1 MGIPW
6 VSAGLC
12 RMTVRF
18 GEFTL
23 DAALRRLRGRSGEIH
38 LSPKAFDLLV
48 LLVQNRSRVM
58 SKVELQQRLWPDTFV
73 VDTNLASLI
82 AEIRDVLQDDAK
94 QPRFIRTAHR
104 VGYAFCADLMDTPDG
119 SSSPIPTSLCWL
131 IVDGRR
137 VALQPGENILGRD
150 VRDGISIDSPS
161 VSRRHAR
168 ISVTPAN
175 ATIDDL
181 GSKNGTYVRGERI
194 ATPVT
199 LHDGDELR
207 VGSVM
212 LQFRQPPGHRSTMT
226 LVVDRRV

>member
-1 MGIPW
+1 
-6 VSAGLC
+6 
-12 RMTVRF
+12 MTVRF

-23 DAALRRLRGRSGEIH
+23 DTDLRRLHARSGEIH

-82 AEIRDVLQDDAK
+82 AEIRDALQDDAK
-94 QPRFIRTAHR
+94 EPRFIRTAHR
-104 VGYAFCADLMDTPDG
+104 VGYAFCADVVDTPDG
-119 SSSPIPTSLCWL
+119 SSSAIPTTLCWL

-137 VALQPGENILGRD
+137 VPLQPGENILGRD
-150 VRDGISIDSPS
+150 VHDGISIDSSS

-168 ISVTPAN
+168 ISVTPAH

-194 ATPVT
+194 ATPVA
-199 LHDGDELR
+199 LNDRDELR
-207 VGSVM
+207 VGSVT
-212 LQFRQPPGHRSTMT
+212 LQFRQPPGPRSTIT

>member
-1 MGIPW
+1 
-6 VSAGLC
+6 
-12 RMTVRF
+12 MTVRF
-18 GEFTL
+18 DEFTL
-23 DAALRRLRGRSGEIH
+23 DADLRRLRALSGEIH

-82 AEIRDVLQDDAK
+82 AEIRDALQDDAK

-104 VGYAFCADLMDTPDG
+104 VGYAFCADVVDTPDG
-119 SSSPIPTSLCWL
+119 VSSAMPPSLCWL

-137 VALQPGENILGRD
+137 IPLQPGENILGRD
-150 VRDGISIDSPS
+150 VHDGISIDSPS

-168 ISVTPAN
+168 ISVTPAD

-181 GSKNGTYVRGERI
+181 GSKNGTYIRGQRI
-194 ATPVT
+194 AA
-199 LHDGDELR
+199 DR
-207 VGSVM
+207 KSV
-212 LQFRQPPGHRSTMT
+212 
-226 LVVDRRV
+226 V

>member
-1 MGIPW
+1 MP
-6 VSAGLC
+6 A
-12 RMTVRF
+12 RF

-23 DAALRRLRGRSGEIH
+23 DADLRRLHGRSGEIH
-38 LSPKAFDLLV
+38 LSPKAFDLLT
-48 LLVQNRSRVM
+48 LLVENRSRVVP
-58 SKVELQQRLWPDTFV
+58 KGELQCRLWPDTFV
-73 VDTNLASLI
+73 VDTNLASLV
-82 AEIRDVLQDDAK
+82 AEIREALDDDAK
-94 QPRFIRTAHR
+94 EPRFVRTAHR
-104 VGYAFCADLMDTPDG
+104 VGYAFCADLVDTPDA
-119 SSSPIPTSLCWL
+119 SSSGIPTLCWL
-131 IVDGRR
+131 ILDGRR
-137 VALQPGENILGRD
+137 IPLQPGENILGRD
-150 VRDGISIDSPS
+150 VQDGISIDSPS

-168 ISVTPAN
+168 IAVTPAH

-181 GSKNGTYVRGERI
+181 RSKNGTYVRGERI

>member
-1 MGIPW
+1 
-6 VSAGLC
+6 
-12 RMTVRF
+12 MTIRF

-23 DAALRRLRGRSGEIH
+23 DADLRRLHARSGEVH

-58 SKVELQQRLWPDTFV
+58 AKVDLQQRLWPDTFV

-82 AEIRDVLQDDAK
+82 AEIRDALQDDAK
-94 QPRFIRTAHR
+94 EPRFIRTAHR
-104 VGYAFCADLMDTPDG
+104 VGYAFCADLVDTPDG
-119 SSSPIPTSLCWL
+119 SSSPIPASLCWL

-137 VALQPGENILGRD
+137 VPLQPGENILGRD
-150 VRDGISIDSPS
+150 VHEGISIDSPS

-168 ISVTPAN
+168 ISVTAAN

-181 GSKNGTYVRGERI
+181 GSKNGTYIRGERI
-194 ATPVT
+194 ATQVP
-199 LHDGDELR
+199 LHDGDEVR

-212 LQFRQPPGHRSTMT
+212 LRFRRPPGRRSTMT
-226 LVVDRRV
+226 LIVDRAGESRPPRR

>member
-1 MGIPW
+1 
-6 VSAGLC
+6 
-12 RMTVRF
+12 MTVRF
-18 GEFTL
+18 DEFTL
-23 DAALRRLRGRSGEIH
+23 DADLRRLRAPSGEIH

-82 AEIRDVLQDDAK
+82 AEIRDALQDDAK

-104 VGYAFCADLMDTPDG
+104 VGYAFCADVVDTPDG
-119 SSSPIPTSLCWL
+119 VSSAMPPSLCWL

-137 VALQPGENILGRD
+137 VPLQSGENILGRD
-150 VRDGISIDSPS
+150 VHDGISIDSSS

-168 ISVTPAN
+168 ISVTPAD

-194 ATPVT
+194 AAPVP
-199 LHDGDELR
+199 LHDGDEVH

-212 LQFRQPPGHRSTMT
+212 LRFRRPPGRRSTMT
-226 LVVDRRV
+226 IIVDRAG

>member
-1 MGIPW
+1 
-6 VSAGLC
+6 
-12 RMTVRF
+12 MTVRF

-23 DAALRRLRGRSGEIH
+23 DADLRRLRGRSGEVH

-58 SKVELQQRLWPDTFV
+58 SKVDLQQRMWPDTFV

-82 AEIRDVLQDDAK
+82 AEIRDALQDDAK
-94 QPRFIRTAHR
+94 EPRFIRTAHR
-104 VGYAFCADLMDTPDG
+104 VGYAFCADLADTADG
-119 SSSPIPTSLCWL
+119 SSSTIPTSLCWL

-137 VALQPGENILGRD
+137 IPLQPGENVLGRD
-150 VRDGISIDSPS
+150 VHDGISLDSPS

-168 ISVTPAN
+168 ISVTPAG

-194 ATPVT
+194 ATPVP
-199 LHDGDELR
+199 LNDGDEVR

-212 LQFRQPPGHRSTMT
+212 LQFRQPPALRSTMT
-226 LVVDRRV
+226 LVVDRHV

>member
-1 MGIPW
+1 
-6 VSAGLC
+6 
-12 RMTVRF
+12 MTVGF

-23 DAALRRLRGRSGEIH
+23 DAELRRLRAQSGEIH

-58 SKVELQQRLWPDTFV
+58 SKIELQQRLWPDTFV
-73 VDTNLASLI
+73 VDTNLAGLI
-82 AEIRDVLQDDAK
+82 AEVREALQDDAK
-94 QPRFIRTAHR
+94 EPRFIRTAHR
-104 VGYAFCADLMDTPDG
+104 VGYAFCADLVDGPDV
-119 SSSPIPTSLCWL
+119 SPSAVPTSLCWL

-137 VALQPGENILGRD
+137 IPLQPGENILGRD
-150 VRDGISIDSPS
+150 IQDGISIDSPS

-181 GSKNGTYVRGERI
+181 GSKNGTCVRGERI
-194 ATPVT
+194 ATPVL
-199 LHDGDELR
+199 LHDGDEVR
-207 VGSVM
+207 VGSVA

-226 LVVDRRV
+226 MIVDRAG

>member
-1 MGIPW
+1 M
-6 VSAGLC
+6 
-12 RMTVRF
+12 MVRF

-23 DAALRRLRGRSGEIH
+23 DADLRRLHARSGNIH

-58 SKVELQQRLWPDTFV
+58 SKLELQQRLWPDTFV

-82 AEIRDVLQDDAK
+82 AEIRNALQDDAK
-94 QPRFIRTAHR
+94 EPRFIRTAHR
-104 VGYAFCADLMDTPDG
+104 VGYAFCADVVDTPDG
-119 SSSPIPTSLCWL
+119 SSSAIPTTLCWL
-131 IVDGRR
+131 ILDGRR
-137 VALQPGENILGRD
+137 VPLQPGENILGRD
-150 VRDGISIDSPS
+150 VHDGISIDSSS

-168 ISVTPAN
+168 ISVTLAN

-181 GSKNGTYVRGERI
+181 GSKNGTYVRGARI
-194 ATPVT
+194 ATQVP
-199 LHDGDELR
+199 LHDGDEVR

-212 LQFRQPPGHRSTMT
+212 LQFRQPPGRRSTLT